1 MPGYKKWNTNDVLT
15 ATDLNGYVG
24 SQVVYQFATTA
35 ARDAGI
41 TGANL
46 VDGMICYVKSGDSSE
61 GLYAYN
67 GTNWTKGPGWNAP
80 WGVRSVKTDTSDR
93 VRTTTLTELA
103 TGLRTTVTFTDN
115 RYLKFTLIASLS
127 EASAGGGFI
136 AEVWNTTG
144 TATKVARIAACN
156 ETVDSNYQVGASWIG
171 TSADGAVYT
180 IYMQGITH
188 SVNVLGSTVQ
198 ATKFIVEDIGP
209 SGAPL

>member
-1 MPGYKKWNTNDVLT
+1 MAGYKKWNTNDVLT
-15 ATDLNGYVG
+15 AGDLNGYVG
-24 SQVVYQFATTA
+24 SQVVYQFASTA
-35 ARDAGI
+35 ARDAAI

-46 VDGMICYVKSGDSSE
+46 VDGMICYVQSGDSSE

-80 WGVRSVKTDTSDR
+80 WGVRSVKTDTTNI
-93 VRTTTLTELA
+93 VRTTTLAELA
-103 TGLRTTVTFTDN
+103 TGLRTSVTFTDN

-156 ETVDSNYQVGASWIG
+156 ETVDSNYQVGASWVG
-171 TSADGAVYT
+171 TSAANAVYT
-180 IYMQGITH
+180 IYMQGVTH
-188 SVNVLGSTVQ
+188 SVNVLGSTIQ